1 VHWVPLVAS
10 LVAAAAITP
19 TTIRGLV
26 TQGMVRDNYRGASV
40 AFPAG
45 IALLIP
51 AFVALVVV
59 GPLYQFANSS
69 PFVDGFDLACFF
81 VFGVAVLGLIDDF
94 TGSREGQ
101 PRGWRG
107 HFGALAHGQL
117 STGILKAVGVLGL
130 ALFLVPS
137 PLDPTYSTADYL
149 LSAAVL
155 VLATNVFNLIDLRPG
170 RAIKALALLG
180 AGLSIASGRIA
191 PLQAVS
197 LFLGPILVLL
207 PLDLR
212 EAGML
217 GDTGSNVVG
226 AVAGVWLILTLD
238 TTLALAIAAGVLAL
252 ITLYGEFRS
261 ISAFIERTPGFR
273 QLDLLGR
280 SHA

>member
-1 VHWVPLVAS
+1 

-19 TTIRGLV
+19 TTVRGLAAH
-26 TQGMVRDNYRGASV
+26 GMVRDNYRGVQV

-51 AFVALVVV
+51 AVVALVVV
-59 GPLYQFANSS
+59 APLYQF
-69 PFVDGFDLACFF
+69 VDTDVLEVGFGLGLVY
-81 VFGVAVLGLIDDF
+81 VFGIGFLGLVDDVI
-94 TGSREGQ
+94 GSDSGH

-107 HFGALAHGQL
+107 HFGALGSGQL
-117 STGILKAVGVLGL
+117 STGVVKAAGALGL
-130 ALFLVPS
+130 ALLVAA
-137 PLDPTYSTADYL
+137 DPTADAGTYL

-155 VLATNVFNLIDLRPG
+155 VLATNVFNLLDLRPG
-170 RAIKALALLG
+170 RAGKAFILLG
-180 AGLSIASGRIA
+180 AGLTIVSGEVD
-191 PLQAVS
+191 PLWTVG
-197 LFLGPILVLL
+197 LFIGPILVLL

-212 EAGML
+212 EVGML
-217 GDTGSNVVG
+217 GDTGSNVIG
-226 AVAGVWLILTLD
+226 AVAGVWMILTLQ

>member
-19 TTIRGLV
+19 TTVRGLAA
-26 TQGMVRDNYRGASV
+26 QGMVRDNYRGVPV

-45 IALLIP
+45 ITLLIP

-59 GPLYQFANSS
+59 APLYQF
-69 PFVDGFDLACFF
+69 VDTDVLEVGF
-81 VFGVAVLGLIDDF
+81 GLGLIYVFGIGFLGLLDDMV
-94 TGSREGQ
+94 GSGAEH
-101 PRGWRG
+101 PRGWRE
-107 HFGALAHGQL
+107 HFSALGSRHI
-117 STGILKAVGVLGL
+117 STGVVKAVCALGL
-130 ALFLVPS
+130 ALLVAANPAAGAG
-137 PLDPTYSTADYL
+137 TYL

-155 VLATNVFNLIDLRPG
+155 VLATNVFNLLDLRPG
-170 RAIKALALLG
+170 RAGKAFILLG
-180 AGLSIASGRIA
+180 AGLTLVSGDVD
-191 PLQAVS
+191 PLWTVG
-197 LFLGPILVLL
+197 LFIGPILVFL

-212 EAGML
+212 EVGML
-217 GDTGSNVVG
+217 GDTGSNVIG
-226 AVAGVWLILTLD
+226 AVAGVWLILILQ

>member
-1 VHWVPLVAS
+1 MA
-10 LVAAAAITP
+10 P

-26 TQGMVRDNYRGASV
+26 AQGMVRDNYRGAQV
-40 AFPAG
+40 AFPTG

-59 GPLYQFANSS
+59 APLYQL
-69 PFVDGFDLACFF
+69 VDTDVLEDGFGLVLIYVFGIGFLGLVDDLA
-81 VFGVAVLGLIDDF
+81 
-94 TGSREGQ
+94 GSDTGQ

-107 HFGALAHGQL
+107 HFSALRSGRI
-117 STGILKAVGVLGL
+117 STGVVKAVGALGL
-130 ALFLVPS
+130 ALLFAA
-137 PLDPTYSTADYL
+137 DPAIGAGTYL

-155 VLATNVFNLIDLRPG
+155 VLATNAFNLLDLRPG
-170 RAIKALALLG
+170 RAGKVFILLG
-180 AGLSIASGRIA
+180 AGLTLVSGDLD
-191 PLQAVS
+191 PLWTVG
-197 LFLGPILVLL
+197 LFVGPILVLL

-212 EAGML
+212 EVGML
-217 GDTGSNVVG
+217 GDTGSNVIG
-226 AVAGVWLILTLD
+226 AVAGVWLVLTLQ